1 METCFNYT
9 YDPYHN
15 DHQAYFSSDE
25 KRWINK
31 VHKWAQEQPDQVVII
46 REPEENDGCI
56 YARLPQRALKINL
69 ISRPPL
75 SDDQILILRERMAK
89 LHQKP

>member
-1 METCFNYT
+1 METVFEYIDNA
-9 YDPYHN
+9 D
-15 DHQAYFSSDE
+15 AFFSSDE
-25 KRWINK
+25 KKWINRIRK
-31 VHKWAQEQPDQVVII
+31 LAEKFPDEVTII
-46 REPEENDGCI
+46 RQPEENDGCI

-75 SDDQILILRERMAK
+75 SDDHILILRERMAK

>member
-56 YARLPQRALKINL
+56 YAKVPQSFLKV
-69 ISRPPL
+69 SPPRHMSDEQKEKL
-75 SDDQILILRERMAK
+75 SEILRNARES
-89 LHQKP
+89 Q